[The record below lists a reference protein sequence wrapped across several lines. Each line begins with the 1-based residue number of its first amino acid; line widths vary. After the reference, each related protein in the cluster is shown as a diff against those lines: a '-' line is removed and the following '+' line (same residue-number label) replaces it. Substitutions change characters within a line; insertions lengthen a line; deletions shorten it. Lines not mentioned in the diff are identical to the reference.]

1 MKVAILIGHYYPGV
15 KGAELFAQRLAE
27 YLVRRGNEVDVI
39 TGWWDK
45 ELARSEVINGVNV
58 YRIRT
63 LRLKH
68 FSQITLFSPMFLKLL
83 TLDRIE
89 SYDVFHSVGETM
101 VAYAG
106 SAMKVLRKKPHIIT
120 IQGTTLVTGLGNGL
134 AGFILRKLSRLS
146 LKHASLVHAISRELA
161 SVAKRFGAEDI
172 LTVPN
177 GVDMAEFIPMGK
189 EKARKKLDIPP
200 GKSMVV
206 CVARLV
212 PVKGIDYLIRAIAL
226 LSQLNN
232 RISLLVIGDGPQRS
246 DLEKLASEL
255 GLRDKVKFL
264 GALPHEQIPLYLNA
278 ADIFVQ
284 PSLHEGLGIALIE
297 AMSCGIPVV
306 GTRVDG
312 ILDIIED
319 GENGFLVP
327 PKDSEALAEAVK
339 RLFAD
344 EDIRSRFITKGLET
358 VKDKFQWD
366 DVLPK
371 IEEVYHSL

>member
-1 MKVAILIGHYYPGV
+1 MNVAVVISNYYPYIG
-15 KGAELFAQRLAE
+15 GAEIFAQRLAE
-27 YLVRRGNEVDVI
+27 YLVRRGNKVDVI

-45 ELARSEVINGVNV
+45 ELARSEVISGVNV
-58 YRIRT
+58 HRIRI
-63 LRLKH
+63 LRIRHLA
-68 FSQITLFSPMFLKLL
+68 QITLFFPMFLKLL
-83 TLDRIE
+83 TLDRQAR
-89 SYDVFHSVGETM
+89 YDVFHTVGET
-101 VAYAG
+101 VIAYAG
-106 SAMKVLRKKPHIIT
+106 ATMKVLRKKPHIIT

-134 AGFILRKLSRLS
+134 VGFILRKLSRLS
-146 LKHASLVHAISRELA
+146 LKQASLVHTISRELA
-161 SVAKRFGAEDI
+161 SIAERYGAKNVMV
-172 LTVPN
+172 VPN

-200 GKSMVV
+200 DESIVV
-206 CVARLV
+206 CVARLA
-212 PVKGIDYLIRAIAL
+212 PVKGVDYLIRAIPL

-232 RISLLVIGDGPQRS
+232 RISLLVIGDGHQRTN
-246 DLEKLASEL
+246 LEKLASEL

-264 GALPHEQIPLYLNA
+264 GTLPHEQIPLYLNA

-297 AMSCGIPVV
+297 AMACGIPVV

>member
-1 MKVAILIGHYYPGV
+1 MKVAILIGHYYPYIG
-15 KGAELFAQRLAE
+15 GAEIFAQRLAE
-27 YLVRRGNEVDVI
+27 YLVRRGNKVDVI

-45 ELARSEVINGVNV
+45 ELVRSEVINGVNV

-68 FSQITLFSPMFLKLL
+68 FSQITLFFPMFLRLL

-101 VAYAG
+101 VAYTGA
-106 SAMKVLRKKPHIIT
+106 ATKALRKKPHIIT
-120 IQGTTLVTGLGNGL
+120 IQGTTLATGLGNSPV
-134 AGFILRKLSRLS
+134 GFILRKLSRLS
-146 LKHASLVHAISRELA
+146 LKRASLVHAISRELA
-161 SVAKRFGAEDI
+161 SLAERCGAENVI
-172 LTVPN
+172 VVPN
-177 GVDMAEFIPMGK
+177 GVDMAEFMPM
-189 EKARKKLDIPP
+189 EKGQAREKLDIPLDE
-200 GKSMVV
+200 SVVV

-212 PVKGIDYLIRAIAL
+212 PVKGVDYLIRAIPL

-246 DLEKLASEL
+246 DLEKLALEL

-264 GALPHEQIPLYLNA
+264 GALPHEQIPLYLNV
-278 ADIFVQ
+278 ADVFVQ
-284 PSLHEGLGIALIE
+284 SSLHEGLGIALIE
-297 AMSCGIPVV
+297 AMSCGIPVI
-306 GTRVDG
+306 GTKVDG
-312 ILDIIED
+312 IMDIIED
-319 GENGFLVP
+319 NQNGFLVP
-327 PKDSEALAEAVK
+327 PRDSEAIAKAVK
-339 RLFAD
+339 KIFAD
-344 EDIRSRFITKGLET
+344 EDIRSRFIAKGLET